1 MKIFLKVLLLI
12 WAVLISHSTIS
23 QNPERFPA
31 LRERII
37 NVKFDEICRRLELSG
52 SQADKL
58 RPVFRS
64 FEKEKAALMLNN
76 SNGELALPDSSL
88 TEQQQD
94 KIYLER
100 LGKAKK
106 MIELRETYY
115 PKFRTVLTPRQVIH
129 FNRLE
134 MELNKRMLQ
143 QMRKRMNER
152 NQFRE

>member
-1 MKIFLKVLLLI
+1 MVI
-12 WAVLISHSTIS
+12 WSNTFS

-76 SNGELALPDSSL
+76 RTGELAFPDSSL
-88 TEQQQD
+88 TEIKQD
-94 KIYLER
+94 ELYLER

-115 PKFRTVLTPRQVIH
+115 PKFRTVLTPRQVVQ

-143 QMRKRMNER
+143 QMRKRLNEKSH
-152 NQFRE
+152 FRE